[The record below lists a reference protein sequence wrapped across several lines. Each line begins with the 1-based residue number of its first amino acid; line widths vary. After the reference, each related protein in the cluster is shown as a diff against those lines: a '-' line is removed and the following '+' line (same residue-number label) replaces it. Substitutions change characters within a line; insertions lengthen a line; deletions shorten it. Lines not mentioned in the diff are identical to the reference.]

1 MIDGFKAIPYE
12 ERLQLLRLTTLE
24 TRRLRGDLIETFK
37 MAKGFSNI
45 TVVEFF
51 SFHNTVNTRSHNLKM
66 RKDRFR
72 LGVGKFSFGNRIVDE
87 WNCLP
92 QEAIESTSVNMF
104 KNRVDCHLKYKRGF
118 K

>member
-45 TVVEFF
+45 RVVEF
-51 SFHNTVNTRSHNLKM
+51 SFHDTVNTR
-66 RKDRFR
+66 
-72 LGVGKFSFGNRIVDE
+72 VTI
-87 WNCLP
+87 
-92 QEAIESTSVNMF
+92 
-104 KNRVDCHLKYKRGF
+104 
-118 K
+118 